1 MFHAHSI
8 RYSEEA
14 VCGKISLFFAG
25 PLSPEFAVPAG
36 TPAENQAI
44 KKAGLPLPLQ
54 KKYGPKAAFRPI
66 SPRLLS

>member
-1 MFHAHSI
+1 MFRAHSI

-14 VCGKISLFFAG
+14 VCGKISLFFAA
-25 PLSPEFAVPAG
+25 PKFAVPAG

-44 KKAGLPLPLQ
+44 KKAGLPFPLQ